1 MLHIK
6 AVLRRST
13 DGEWDSKLAGGQQIT
28 SRRFRKTVHCF
39 PWGCTEAYVKVNSSF
54 LSKSVQAEL
63 RYVVST
69 PGILKYLGLR
79 DSLTIYTAA
88 YQPAINS
95 TDFVRNVDLAW
106 DMGNFFLKKLGLDGK
121 AQKLGETFDKVKNFL
136 F

>member
-1 MLHIK
+1 M
-6 AVLRRST
+6 
-13 DGEWDSKLAGGQQIT
+13 
-28 SRRFRKTVHCF
+28 
-39 PWGCTEAYVKVNSSF
+39 
-54 LSKSVQAEL
+54 SKSVQAEL

-121 AQKLGETFDKVKNFL
+121 AQKLGETFDKVKNFFVL
-136 F
+136 TGEGSVCSYFAGNREDRSAYF

>member
-1 MLHIK
+1 M
-6 AVLRRST
+6 
-13 DGEWDSKLAGGQQIT
+13 
-28 SRRFRKTVHCF
+28 
-39 PWGCTEAYVKVNSSF
+39 
-54 LSKSVQAEL
+54 SKSVQAEL